1 MNTTLETATVTPPQ
15 ATERHPES
23 LVRIRFQDCDPFG
36 HLNNA
41 RYLDY
46 FINEREEHL
55 RSYYGLNFFEGR
67 YTERNWV
74 VRSSMVSHL
83 APARHNQVVRIR
95 TGLLNYSRTGVV
107 VEAIMLAQ
115 EGNRMLAT
123 GWADFRYIDLRTG
136 RPARH
141 EPNLMDLF
149 ERLSLGV
156 EFEFAQEKS
165 RIQTLRREHAA

>member
-1 MNTTLETATVTPPQ
+1 MNTNTEAATVTPPG

-55 RSYYGLNFFEGR
+55 RSYYGLDIYDGR
-67 YTERNWV
+67 FAERNWV

-83 APARHNQVVRIR
+83 APAKHNQVVRVR
-95 TGLLNYSRTGVV
+95 TGLLNHSRTGVV
-107 VEAIMLAQ
+107 VEGVMFTL
-115 EGNRMLAT
+115 EGNRILAT

-136 RPARH
+136 RPTRH
-141 EPNLMDLF
+141 EEDLMALF

-156 EFEFAQEKS
+156 PFDFAQEKS